1 MAMQSGQMSILEIL
15 ASSIVK
21 MGPMPEHIAIIM
33 DGNRRY
39 ARRNGLKVL
48 FGHLKGAET
57 LADVDRFAKALLC
70 KELTVYAFSSENFRR
85 NKEEVTNL
93 MNVIEHNCTKMLQRV
108 DSGTNIDTCIQFIGD
123 WENCPDS
130 LRYRM
135 ANLMV
140 KTRNFKPYQLNV
152 AIVYTGREGILRS
165 LTSLPVS
172 IKNQENVNLHS
183 HLNPCEWNEYLVE
196 QSQHLSDMR
205 PVDMLIR
212 TGGDCRLSD
221 FMMWETTQAYIHFTP
236 ETWPEFTFWRLLH
249 AILMYQVHRRTVP
262 KPVSSKENISKIE
275 VDALQGILRNARN
288 ERWKRIEQQAMK
300 DTPYEKIEKV
310 IKYENKFLQVV
321 QNLTIF

>member
-1 MAMQSGQMSILEIL
+1 
-15 ASSIVK
+15 
-21 MGPMPEHIAIIM
+21 
-33 DGNRRY
+33 
-39 ARRNGLKVL
+39 
-48 FGHLKGAET
+48 
-57 LADVDRFAKALLC
+57 
-70 KELTVYAFSSENFRR
+70 
-85 NKEEVTNL
+85 
-93 MNVIEHNCTKMLQRV
+93 
-108 DSGTNIDTCIQFIGD
+108 
-123 WENCPDS
+123 
-130 LRYRM
+130 
-135 ANLMV
+135 MV

-152 AIVYTGREGILRS
+152 AIVYTGKIRMNICMLGTIQIYLLCHYLCTSGREGILRS

-262 KPVSSKENISKIE
+262 KPVY
-275 VDALQGILRNARN
+275 L
-288 ERWKRIEQQAMK
+288 
-300 DTPYEKIEKV
+300 
-310 IKYENKFLQVV
+310 
-321 QNLTIF
+321 